1 MDEQTKIL
9 LQKFIDKVWSEY
21 SSQLYS
27 DLYRTYHPSTYVEGG
42 TNPKGNF
49 ELALDT
55 IGEAIQKGK
64 SYGLLP
70 GGQDWEV
77 PFSKSVK
84 PPNLGYAPSLGI
96 LEGDDNYLGTRTTW
110 LIAVLLWDRLYDI
123 VEEFRC
129 YCGENGIDPDCKG
142 KCMGE
147 FPYLYEDYNKLH
159 DYMVKL
165 NKSEAPL
172 DIMLNR
178 SDTLNK
184 IQLSPERDYIPTEHP
199 HSGDVFIQGQL
210 LGLND
215 RMDENIDKFLSRRL
229 SVIRENIYNLSDG
242 ELFSESEQHQ
252 LENQICELFN
262 IHKHEASE
270 QLFKWS
276 IKDIISET
284 KMSGIDLK
292 KKQSEY
298 DEEYLEILSRFPQ
311 ELQREIIDERPKGD
325 HLDIDE
331 LKGWELNSPNPIEVS
346 LSDLIKKES
355 TKGSVSRTNQEVV
368 DIINQNWNTSIKLA
382 KKLYDSNPERYM
394 KDAEQFDG
402 STAPP
407 SIMVNGDV
415 IWGVGRMVAALIRP
429 DKIIKVWDI
438 KDSKTLTEEMNYN
451 SFDLNVLGTELQP
464 CSTQPITG
472 FYRDGYCKTG
482 EGDSGTHTVCAKVD
496 SEFLEFSKSKGNDL
510 ITPSNSFPGL
520 KPGDKWCLCANRWDQ
535 ARKAGLAPEVDY
547 NSTNI
552 RTVDVIGD
560 IVKTKLNENESPEL
574 NPELEEGDKIIVV
587 SKKTITKRER
597 DYFLDQEPKLY
608 ERYKVVE
615 KRYSGHKSKYPYHYF
630 LLPDTPKYSHIK
642 LGDSTDMST
651 EDHKDVKALYPWIS
665 DWIRAK
671 DKKKQELN
679 PDLEEG
685 DYVKIISVDGQ
696 HANMPEKWEV
706 YKVNSVNQDGATHR
720 MYYGLYPTDQTDDK
734 LLSSMLAGGGKQ
746 RELYLYF
753 GDEWI
758 KADPPSQLNEE
769 VDSELNPELEVGDL
783 IRVLEIGQKRD
794 FAPEKW
800 KPYEVTKLFW
810 GGAGGIDDG
819 SREEVLYYQVMT
831 PGEKVP
837 FSDPTEPPNIRNIF
851 TLRPTY
857 DTWQKIDEPKEISY
871 LDKLEGMELEYDPE
885 QANTGGVREF
895 SWVDE
900 ETGTSTD
907 TLLFDIDYI
916 RTAPIFTYGG
926 DSDEPEENELVKFDL
941 ILKGDKSGL
950 FNDWFDLDD
959 RETRKK
965 LIDYFNL
972 GTRKSVLL
980 NYFYDNYLK
989 LYGIKKEYLRLE
1001 NVLIPDSDGVVRNVS
1016 GGQQLSEDI
1025 LDTFKV
1031 ISDLNK
1037 GIVTN

>member
-9 LQKFIDKVWSEY
+9 LQKFMDKIWPEY

-27 DLYRTYHPSTYVEGG
+27 DLYRTYHPSTYVEGR

-70 GGQDWEV
+70 GGQDWEI
-77 PFSKSVK
+77 PFSKSIK

-142 KCMGE
+142 KCIGE

-199 HSGDVFIQGQL
+199 HAAFAIHTPGGE
-210 LGLND
+210 LN
-215 RMDENIDKFLSRRL
+215 ENIDKFLSRRL
-229 SVIRENIYNLSDG
+229 SVIKENIYNLSDG
-242 ELFSESEQHQ
+242 ELLGESEQHQ
-252 LENQICELFN
+252 LENQMTELFN

-270 QLFKWS
+270 HLFKWS
-276 IKDIISET
+276 IKDVISET
-284 KMSGIDLK
+284 NI
-292 KKQSEY
+292 
-298 DEEYLEILSRFPQ
+298 
-311 ELQREIIDERPKGD
+311 
-325 HLDIDE
+325 
-331 LKGWELNSPNPIEVS
+331 
-346 LSDLIKKES
+346 
-355 TKGSVSRTNQEVV
+355 
-368 DIINQNWNTSIKLA
+368 
-382 KKLYDSNPERYM
+382 
-394 KDAEQFDG
+394 
-402 STAPP
+402 
-407 SIMVNGDV
+407 
-415 IWGVGRMVAALIRP
+415 
-429 DKIIKVWDI
+429 
-438 KDSKTLTEEMNYN
+438 
-451 SFDLNVLGTELQP
+451 
-464 CSTQPITG
+464 
-472 FYRDGYCKTG
+472 
-482 EGDSGTHTVCAKVD
+482 HT
-496 SEFLEFSKSKGNDL
+496 
-510 ITPSNSFPGL
+510 
-520 KPGDKWCLCANRWDQ
+520 
-535 ARKAGLAPEVDY
+535 
-547 NSTNI
+547 
-552 RTVDVIGD
+552 
-560 IVKTKLNENESPEL
+560 EL
-574 NPELEEGDKIIVV
+574 NPELEEGDKVIVV
-587 SKKTITKRER
+587 NKKDIQSGYR
-597 DYFLDQEPKLY
+597 DYMGEQEPELY
-608 ERYKVVE
+608 ERYVVIE
-615 KRYSGHKSKYPYHYF
+615 KRYSGHKAKDPYHYF
-630 LLPDTPKYSHIK
+630 LLPDIPKYQNIK
-642 LGDSTDMST
+642 LYTATDMNP
-651 EDHKDVKALYPWIS
+651 EDYNDVKALFPWIS
-665 DWIRAK
+665 EWIHAK

-706 YKVNSVNQDGATHR
+706 YKVNSVNQDLATHR

-769 VDSELNPELEVGDL
+769 VNSELNPELEVGDL

-819 SREEVLYYQVMT
+819 SREEVLYYQVVT
-831 PGEKVP
+831 PGEKAP
-837 FSDPTEPPNIRNIF
+837 FSDPTEPPNIKKIF
-851 TLRPTY
+851 TLRPHH
-857 DTWQKIDEPKEISY
+857 DTWQKIDEPKKNYENPDIKPGDIVIPIDIDKSDGTMHTPDLYKRYKVISGLQVEDGGEIYYYEIEPVDLSDDDRLSGMLVGGGSRRNERLYPDHDLYKLAKEQKERTY

-885 QANTGGVREF
+885 KANTGGVREF
-895 SWVDE
+895 TWVDE

-916 RTAPIFTYGG
+916 RTAPILTYGDG
-926 DSDEPEENELVKFDL
+926 EPEENELVKFDL

-965 LIDYFNL
+965 LIDYSNTW
-972 GTRKSVLL
+972 GRKSVLL

-989 LYGIKKEYLRLE
+989 LYGIKKEHLRLE
-1001 NVLIPDSDGVVRNVS
+1001 NVLIPDSDGIVRNVS
-1016 GGQQLSEDI
+1016 GGQQLSEGI

-1037 GIVTN
+1037 GIITN

>member
-9 LQKFIDKVWSEY
+9 LQKFIDKVWPEY

-27 DLYRTYHPSTYVEGG
+27 DLYRTYHPSTYVESM

-64 SYGLLP
+64 SYGLIP
-70 GGQDWEV
+70 GGPDWDV
-77 PFSKSVK
+77 PREYQI
-84 PPNLGYAPSLGI
+84 PGYAPSLGI

-165 NKSEAPL
+165 NQSGSGGDIL
-172 DIMLNR
+172 DIMLKR

-184 IQLSPERDYIPTEHP
+184 IQLSPERDYVPSEHP
-199 HSGDVFIQGQL
+199 HAAFAIHTPGGE
-210 LGLND
+210 LN
-215 RMDENIDKFLSRRL
+215 ENIDKFLSRRL
-229 SVIRENIYNLSDG
+229 SVIKENIYNLSDG
-242 ELFSESEQHQ
+242 ELLGESEQHQ
-252 LENQICELFN
+252 LENQMAELFN

-270 QLFKWS
+270 HLFKWS
-276 IKDIISET
+276 IKDVISET
-284 KMSGIDLK
+284 NI
-292 KKQSEY
+292 
-298 DEEYLEILSRFPQ
+298 
-311 ELQREIIDERPKGD
+311 
-325 HLDIDE
+325 
-331 LKGWELNSPNPIEVS
+331 
-346 LSDLIKKES
+346 
-355 TKGSVSRTNQEVV
+355 
-368 DIINQNWNTSIKLA
+368 
-382 KKLYDSNPERYM
+382 
-394 KDAEQFDG
+394 
-402 STAPP
+402 
-407 SIMVNGDV
+407 
-415 IWGVGRMVAALIRP
+415 
-429 DKIIKVWDI
+429 
-438 KDSKTLTEEMNYN
+438 
-451 SFDLNVLGTELQP
+451 
-464 CSTQPITG
+464 
-472 FYRDGYCKTG
+472 
-482 EGDSGTHTVCAKVD
+482 HT
-496 SEFLEFSKSKGNDL
+496 
-510 ITPSNSFPGL
+510 
-520 KPGDKWCLCANRWDQ
+520 
-535 ARKAGLAPEVDY
+535 
-547 NSTNI
+547 
-552 RTVDVIGD
+552 
-560 IVKTKLNENESPEL
+560 EL
-574 NPELEEGDKIIVV
+574 NPELEEGDKVIVV
-587 SKKTITKRER
+587 NKKDIQSGYR
-597 DYFLDQEPKLY
+597 DYMGGQEPELY
-608 ERYKVVE
+608 ERYVVIE
-615 KRYSGHKSKYPYHYF
+615 KRYSGHKAKDPYHYF

-642 LGDSTDMST
+642 LGDSTDMDL
-651 EDHKDVKALYPWIS
+651 EDYDDVKALFPWIS
-665 DWIRAK
+665 EWIYAK

-706 YKVNSVNQDGATHR
+706 YKVNSVKQDGATHR

-819 SREEVLYYQVMT
+819 SREEVLYYQVVT
-831 PGEKVP
+831 PGEKAP

-851 TLRPTY
+851 TLRPHH

-885 QANTGGVREF
+885 KANTGGVQQF
-895 SWVDE
+895 TWVDE

-916 RTAPIFTYGG
+916 RTAPILTYGG
-926 DSDEPEENELVKFDL
+926 GEPEENELVKFDL

-965 LIDYFNL
+965 LIDYSNTW
-972 GTRKSVLL
+972 GRKSVLL

-989 LYGIKKEYLRLE
+989 LYGIQKEYLRLE
-1001 NVLIPDSDGVVRNVS
+1001 NILIPDSDGVVHNVS
-1016 GGQQLSEDI
+1016 GGQQLSEGI

-1037 GIVTN
+1037 GIITN